1 MTVTKA
7 ARRLGV
13 GRPALS
19 NFLNG
24 RAALSQQMA
33 RRLER
38 AFGADA
44 AALLDLQARYDA
56 VATARGRQPVAGP
69 SFAPSV
75 TTIKAGQIAD
85 WADRIEARQHLAV
98 LVRKLIHCSGTGFS
112 RVDFPGHDSAERWG
126 WDGWVAT
133 SAPTAWVPDGDSGW
147 EFGCSQNP
155 QKKANKDFD
164 RRRVGLDAEK
174 EQITFVFVTPRRW
187 PGKRKW
193 ESAKQRLGIWKDVR
207 AYDADDLE
215 QWMEQCVPAQVWFAE
230 QLGQPVHGFVS
241 LDRYWS
247 DWADATD
254 PALPSALFD
263 RDAEEH
269 SDAFREWL
277 KEPSGRRF
285 TVAADSRAEAIA
297 FMACLMNALPDDH
310 ELSHRG
316 IVFETAAAAERLA
329 SSTPGAFVAIAA
341 TREAA
346 QVFQTGPKMLRC
358 VVPVPRNRVAAL
370 EREPD
375 ITLELLGV
383 KEFFAALT
391 TMNISHDQ
399 AVRLERDSGRSP
411 TVLRR
416 RLLPEVSQPEWAG
429 ADTAKVLAP
438 LSLAGAWNTASE
450 ADRKVVSRL
459 AGCNHESVEAYV
471 AAQSVEDDPP
481 VWSKGE
487 YRGVVSRM
495 DSFFATVSY
504 WTPGLLDR
512 FFEVAQDV
520 LSERDPALDLPE
532 GEQWMAGVYGKVRR
546 HSAALRKGLR
556 ESLVLLA
563 LYGAR
568 HLDCRLGLRTREG
581 VRSVFHRL
589 LDPLDLERL
598 RSCDADLPDL
608 AEAVPETFLEC
619 IEADLKSENSAA
631 LALMKPVDS
640 DLLTGSCP
648 RANLLWALERL
659 AWEPDHF
666 PRVVNILGRLSEVEI
681 DDNWVHKPRYSLA
694 ALFDPYN
701 PQTTAPLAD
710 RLGMLRMLT
719 RRYPET
725 GWSVALGEK
734 WHPDFGVLQRSHR
747 PMWRG
752 DASAYQNVVPSDEA
766 ERFIRSARD
775 TCFDWPR
782 HDQQTLA
789 GLIRIFPRLEPAH
802 RRRVVQL
809 IEKWEAS
816 SPPEGAAAT
825 LADRVRG
832 MRRLLK
838 SQHAALRAELA
849 PVVKRLDRGDHLAG
863 CRWLFRSEWAPI
875 HEYCDTHDDSDF
887 DEAERAVRK
896 RRLAALRRIR
906 EASGLDGILN
916 LVQSTEA
923 HHAIGNGL
931 AEILRTRGERQS
943 FVDHLLDQAPSGTGD
958 RYRVCLSAFL
968 WRQEASAIQALWE
981 HFSEAGRVG
990 DGQRFLQSLPYRH
1003 AAPLLDDTTEDIR
1016 SQYWRDFR
1024 PDREHHSREQKNA
1037 LIDRLLEADR
1047 PHAAFCVVTA
1057 NWDHVH
1063 SSLLLRL
1070 LNAIGH
1076 EEGSQAESQVIAQEL
1091 PRAFESLARRSDVP
1105 DAEKAALELRFFQSL
1120 RHSQFRMPSLAH
1132 RMAASPEIFVEA
1144 IARFFGRSDGKEDP
1158 PELRLGD
1165 EERRRE
1171 LARAALQILEWFE
1184 RVPGTDEAGA
1194 VALERLKTWTGEARS
1209 ALRYLGRTEV
1219 GDQRI
1224 GRLLAKASKDES
1236 GRWPRQEVCEVLEEI
1251 ATKDV
1256 RIGFVA
1262 GGLDR
1267 RGVWTRGLE
1276 EGGHQERNR
1285 AARYRARAAS
1295 VAFEFPFVAR
1305 ALREIAEHYDD
1316 QAVTIDT
1323 RAELEVRGVE

>member
-1 MTVTKA
+1 M
-7 ARRLGV
+7 
-13 GRPALS
+13 
-19 NFLNG
+19 
-24 RAALSQQMA
+24 
-33 RRLER
+33 
-38 AFGADA
+38 
-44 AALLDLQARYDA
+44 
-56 VATARGRQPVAGP
+56 
-69 SFAPSV
+69 

-85 WADRIEARQHLAV
+85 WADRLEARQHLAV
-98 LVRKLIHCSGTGFS
+98 LLRKLIHGTGTGIW
-112 RVDFPGHDSAERWG
+112 RVDFPGHDSAERPD
-126 WDGWVAT
+126 WDGWIAT
-133 SAPTAWVPDGDSGW
+133 TAPTAWIPDGESGW
-147 EFGCSQNP
+147 EFGCSNNP
-155 QKKANKDFD
+155 VKKANDDFD
-164 RRRVGLDAEK
+164 ARLGIPDAQKRRL
-174 EQITFVFVTPRRW
+174 TFVFVTPRMW
-187 PGKRKW
+187 PGKKKW
-193 ESAKQRLGIWKDVR
+193 AADRRSLRLWKDVR

-215 QWMEQCVPAQVWFAE
+215 QWMEQCVPAQIWFAE

-254 PALPSALFD
+254 PALPTALFD
-263 RDAEEH
+263 RGAEEH
-269 SDAFREWL
+269 SDTFREWL
-277 KEPSGRRF
+277 EEPSGRRF
-285 TVAADSRAEAIA
+285 TIAADSRAEAIA
-297 FMACLMNALPDDH
+297 FMACLMNTLPDDH

-329 SSTPGAFVAIAA
+329 SSTPKAFVAIAA

-346 QVFQTGPKMLRC
+346 QVFQTGPKVLRC
-358 VVPVPRNRVAAL
+358 VVPVPRNRVTAL

-375 ITLELLGV
+375 ITLERLGV

-391 TMNISHDQ
+391 EMGIPHDQ
-399 AVRLERDSGRSP
+399 TVRLERDSGRSP

-429 ADTAKVLAP
+429 AETAKLLSA

-450 ADRKVVSRL
+450 ADRKVVARL
-459 AGCNHESVEAYV
+459 AGCDHESVEANV
-471 AAQSVEDDPP
+471 AAQLVEDDPP

-487 YRGVVSRM
+487 YRGVVSRL

-504 WTPGLLDR
+504 WTPGLLGR

-532 GEQWMAGVYGKVRR
+532 GEQWMAGVYGEARK
-546 HSAALRKGLR
+546 HSAALRQGLR

-568 HLDCRLGLRTREG
+568 YLDCRLGLRTRED
-581 VRSVFHRL
+581 VKSVFHHL
-589 LDPLDLERL
+589 LEPLDLERL

-608 AEAVPETFLEC
+608 AEAVPEAFLEC
-619 IEADLKSENSAA
+619 IEADLKSEHSAA

-640 DLLTGSCP
+640 DLLTGGCP
-648 RANLLWALERL
+648 RASLLWALERL

-666 PRVVNILGRLSEVEI
+666 PRVVNILGRLSEVET

-701 PQTTAPLAD
+701 PQTTASLAD

-719 RRYPET
+719 RRYPEI

-734 WHPDFGVLQRSHR
+734 WHPDFGAPQCSHR
-747 PMWRG
+747 PVWRG

-849 PVVKRLDRGDHLAG
+849 PILKRLDRGDHLAG
-863 CRWLFRSEWAPI
+863 SRWLFRSEWAPI
-875 HEYCDTHDDSDF
+875 HEYCDTHPDSDF

-896 RRLAALRRIR
+896 RRLAALRRIW
-906 EASGLDGILN
+906 EASGMDGILS

-923 HHAIGNGL
+923 HHAIGNIL
-931 AEILRTRGERQS
+931 AEILQQRGERQS
-943 FVDHLLDQAPSGTGD
+943 FVDHLLDQAASGTGD

-968 WRQEASAIQALWE
+968 WRQEESAVQALWE

-990 DGQRFLQSLPYRH
+990 DGHRFLQCLPYRH
-1003 AAPLLDDTTEDIR
+1003 AVPLLDKTTEDIR

-1024 PDREHHSREQKNA
+1024 PDREHHSREQKNE
-1037 LIDRLLEADR
+1037 LIDRLLQANR

-1076 EEGSQAESQVIAQEL
+1076 DEGSQAESQVIAQEL
-1091 PRAFESLARRSDVP
+1091 PRAFESLDRRSDVP
-1105 DAEKAALELRFFQSL
+1105 DDEKAALELRFFNSL
-1120 RHSQFRMPSLAH
+1120 QHRTYRMSSLAR

-1144 IARFFGRSDGKEDP
+1144 VARFFGRSDGKEDP
-1158 PELRLGD
+1158 PELRLGE

-1171 LARAALQILEWFE
+1171 LARFALQILEWFE
-1184 RVPGTDEAGA
+1184 KVPGTDEVGA
-1194 VALERLKTWTGEARS
+1194 VSLEPLKTWTGEARS
-1209 ALRYLGRTEV
+1209 ALRHLGRTEV

-1224 GRLLAKASKDES
+1224 GRLLAKASVDES

-1256 RIGFVA
+1256 MIGFVA

-1276 EGGHQERNR
+1276 EGGLQERSL
-1285 AARYRARAAS
+1285 AARYRAWAAS

-1316 QAVTIDT
+1316 HAVTMDT
-1323 RAELEVRGVE
+1323 RAELEVRGVG